1 MFEIKK
7 IPNGFIELLQTTATN
22 LENYQKADLDEE
34 ILSNFCWCSLLG
46 HTSKDAEVNYAFN
59 ILYNEGLFEKDII
72 LEPDWEELV
81 SETILDGISFAEDP
95 NVNEKIAALKKID
108 TSELAVTLK
117 DAIEIFERLD
127 INKDRFD
134 NITPKEEME
143 LLLEIVY
150 IPESYNRTNNN
161 KIPNIGYTK
170 AILWFHSCGIG
181 LDLAPDNNHS
191 IRFLNEC
198 KLTSGDTGQLIE
210 NFNFPIIISGM
221 EATKNYIKKK
231 ASKTY
236 FIAQI
241 SRSVFYYESTKSL
254 ISKKKHKER
263 YSPLHLLKFLDVN
276 DMSINQMRECLN
288 DIEKVTSLQEALNDY
303 ISKK

>member
-7 IPNGFIELLQTTATN
+7 IPNGFIELLQTTVTN
-22 LENYQKADLDEE
+22 LDDYQKADSNEE
-34 ILSNFCWCSLLG
+34 IWSHFCWCSLLG
-46 HTSKDAEVNYAFN
+46 HTSNDAEVNYAFDFLN
-59 ILYNEGLFEKDII
+59 NEDLFEKDII
-72 LEPDWEELV
+72 IQPDWEELV
-81 SETILDGISFAEDP
+81 YETILDGISFPEEP
-95 NVNEKIAALKKID
+95 NSNEKITALKKID

-117 DAIEIFERLD
+117 GAIEKFEILD

-134 NITPKEEME
+134 NITPKEEMDM
-143 LLLEIVY
+143 LSRIVY
-150 IPESYNRTNNN
+150 IPESYNLTNNN

-181 LDLAPDNNHS
+181 LDLAPDNNYS

-198 KLTSGDTGQLIE
+198 KLTSGDTGRLIE
-210 NFNFPIIISGM
+210 NFSFPIIKSGM
-221 EATKNYIKKK
+221 EATKNYIKQN
-231 ASKTY
+231 ALKTY

-263 YSPLHLLKFLDVN
+263 YSPLHLLNFLDVN
-276 DMSINQMRECLN
+276 SISINQMRECLN
-288 DIEKVTSLQEALNDY
+288 NIERVTSLQEALDDY
-303 ISKK
+303 ISI